1 MIITNFDIDLL
12 ATDELEQEPTFLLT
26 ELAGEFDTDDYEY
39 QQSTQY

>member
-1 MIITNFDIDLL
+1 MNNDFNLDLL
-12 ATDELEQEPTFLLT
+12 ATDELLDEPTFLLT